1 MPYDYGKF
9 KEAFRASR
17 EALQPFR
24 ENRLNALRQY
34 VGDKYSWN
42 GAKEPVPVNMIKML
56 VETNTTNLLSGV
68 PQVMITTRHKQLRP
82 YAESMQL
89 AVNQALKDAKPTR
102 HFQEAIADS
111 MFVMG
116 IMKVGIA
123 DEIDQSTDSISFE
136 GGIFLSPVSLDD
148 FVMDMSVR
156 SVYAAS
162 WYGCRYTA
170 PKEVIEKAYKKK
182 VEARDLGWSNESGDE
197 RDNLS
202 RYPSSSR
209 NIDEHEVKAEVW
221 EIYFPSEKRIRI
233 YEHGD
238 DGIGQELD
246 EYDYEGPSSGP
257 YSFLYY
263 SKPTN
268 SAMPTAPVMDLIDL
282 HMSANKLWRKA
293 DRQAQRQ
300 KYVGVVGT
308 TGEDDGRRVVQASDG
323 QMIRLDDPKAVGNV
337 NFGGVNPDNI
347 NFFNMVWQQFN
358 MFGNNLSVLAGLGA
372 QSPTATQDTLLH
384 NAANK
389 IVARMQESVVQFTR
403 DIIEKIVWYM
413 WNDPV
418 LEMQIRKKVENTNIV
433 VDSIWGPNERVGDF
447 MAYNIDVNPHSLRS
461 MSPGERLMGL
471 QSYLANV
478 MMPMMPY
485 IQAQGGVPNAEV
497 ISKTWADLSGDPA
510 INDFI
515 QWTGAPQAA
524 PEPPMTPPNKPP
536 GQTRRYERIS
546 RAADN
551 PMGNLQQIGR
561 NMGRAAQTSPE
572 GMTQ

>member
-1 MPYDYGKF
+1 MAYDYGKF
-9 KEAFRASR
+9 KEAFRTAR

-42 GAKEPVPVNMIKML
+42 GAKEPVPVNMLKML

-68 PQVMITTRHKQLRP
+68 PQVMITTKHKQLAP
-82 YAESMQL
+82 YAQSMQL
-89 AVNQALKDAKPTR
+89 AVNQALKDARPVQ
-102 HFQEAIADS
+102 HFQEAISDS

-123 DEIDQSTDSISFE
+123 DEIDQSTDSVSFA
-136 GGIFLSPVSLDD
+136 GGVFMSPVSLDD
-148 FVMDMSVR
+148 FAMDMSVR
-156 SVYAAS
+156 SIRAAS

-170 PKEVIEKAYKKK
+170 PKELMEKVYKTEIEP
-182 VEARDLGWSNESGDE
+182 RDTTWTNESGDE
-197 RDNLS
+197 RDDLA
-202 RYPSSSR
+202 RYPSASR
-209 NIDEHEVKAEVW
+209 NVDEYERKSEAW
-221 EIYFPSEKRIRI
+221 EIYFPFENKIRI
-233 YEHGD
+233 YENSE
-238 DGIGQELD
+238 DGLGKELD
-246 EYDYEGPSSGP
+246 EYDYEGPASGP
-257 YSFLYY
+257 YAFLYY
-263 SKPTN
+263 AKPTN
-268 SAMPTAPVMDLIDL
+268 SAMPVAPVMDMIDL

-389 IVARMQESVVQFTR
+389 IVARMQASTIQFTR
-403 DIIEKIVWYM
+403 EIIEKIIWYM

-418 LEMQIRKKVENTNIV
+418 LEMQVRKKVDNTDIV
-433 VDSIWGPNERVGDF
+433 VESVWGPSERMGDF
-447 MAYNIDVNPHSLRS
+447 MAYNIEVNPHSLRA
-461 MSPGERLMGL
+461 MSPGERMAGI
-471 QSYLANV
+471 QGYLANV
-478 MMPMMPY
+478 MMPMMPF
-485 IQAQGGVPNAEV
+485 IQQQGGVPNAEV
-497 ISKTWADLSGDPA
+497 IAKTWSELSGDPV

-515 QWTGAPQAA
+515 QWTGAPTTS
-524 PEPPMTPPNKPP
+524 PDPPMTPPSKPP
-536 GQTRRYERIS
+536 GGTRRYERIS

-561 NMGRAAQTSPE
+561 NMGRAEQKAPE
-572 GMTQ
+572 MMKQ